1 MRNAITIVTHCENI
15 PPSPTKIRRSLSAC
29 WPLTEN
35 NLCFYVTFRNRDGE
49 PFYVAFECREY
60 PLHPPTVEFVSC
72 DSTEQS
78 TKRLYPQGF
87 HSTPCICMRYNRKAY
102 TERGGPHGDWRLLD
116 WRLPSGNGVDN
127 VIAVI
132 AKIHIAATVNFEFIE
147 VVLHPAEDLEY
158 TPASCSR
165 VVLSATSK
173 SRYQLG
179 STNSGSLGYRPRY
192 CMWSLRTHGIRRS
205 RLAGFCSISIN
216 SASCASLAVIGGFRT
231 SGLCGCQRESCYEQR
246 RAILCLRPSRRI
258 LCSREQIVTSWIYDN
273 GIDETR
279 II

>member
-1 MRNAITIVTHCENI
+1 MWRSNAGST
-15 PPSPTKIRRSLSAC
+15 
-29 WPLTEN
+29 
-35 NLCFYVTFRNRDGE
+35 
-49 PFYVAFECREY
+49 
-60 PLHPPTVEFVSC
+60 LHPPTVEFVSC
-72 DSTEQS
+72 DRTERG

-192 CMWSLRTHGIRRS
+192 CMWSLRTHGIPPFPLGRFLFHLDQLCKLCVTGRHRR
-205 RLAGFCSISIN
+205 LQN
-216 SASCASLAVIGGFRT
+216 LRT
-231 SGLCGCQRESCYEQR
+231 LWLS
-246 RAILCLRPSRRI
+246 
-258 LCSREQIVTSWIYDN
+258 
-273 GIDETR
+273 TR
-279 II
+279 KLL